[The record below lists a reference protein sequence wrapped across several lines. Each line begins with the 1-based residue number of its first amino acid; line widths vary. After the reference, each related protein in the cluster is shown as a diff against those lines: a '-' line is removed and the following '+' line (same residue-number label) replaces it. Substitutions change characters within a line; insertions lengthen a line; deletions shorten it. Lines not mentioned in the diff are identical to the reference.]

1 MPVGRGAADHLRG
14 ALTLSAIDEGPG
26 HSILLLNPNSTRA
39 STDLMGAFAQE
50 TLGPGWTVRLRTN
63 EDAPPII
70 TDVAGAERASASL
83 LTLFRD
89 GLDPCEGVILSAFLD
104 PGLEDLRALLDVP
117 VVGIAEAAM
126 QAAGRHGRFAI
137 LSTTPDLNAHL
148 RALAVVYGEG
158 ERLVDIL
165 RIKGDPYK
173 VMGDPDLLMATLREM
188 LTEATETLEVDA
200 VIVGGGPLAKAARAL
215 GAEASLPIVEPVPA
229 AALALKA
236 LIEAD
241 GP

>member
-1 MPVGRGAADHLRG
+1 MGRRAADHLRG
-14 ALTLSAIDEGPG
+14 ALTLSAADEGSG
-26 HSILLLNPNSTRA
+26 HRILLLNPNSTRA

-50 TLGPGWTVRLRTN
+50 ALGPDWTVRLKTN

-70 TDVAGAERASASL
+70 TDVAGAERAAASL
-83 LTLFRD
+83 LKLFRD

-104 PGLEDLRALLDVP
+104 PGLEDLRAMLDVP

-126 QAAGRHGRFAI
+126 QAAGRHGRFCI
-137 LSTTPDLNAHL
+137 LSTTPDLNEHL

-158 ERLVDIL
+158 DRLVDIL
-165 RIKGDPYK
+165 RIKGHPYK

-188 LTEATETLEVDA
+188 LAEATQTLEVDA

-215 GAEASLPIVEPVPA
+215 RSEASLPIVEPVPA

-241 GP
+241 GA

>member
-14 ALTLSAIDEGPG
+14 ALTLSADEGSG
-26 HSILLLNPNSTRA
+26 HRVLLLNPNSTRA
-39 STDLMGAFAQE
+39 STDLMGDFAQE
-50 TLGPGWTVRLRTN
+50 ALGPDWTVRLKTN

-70 TDVAGAERASASL
+70 TDMAGAEQATASL
-83 LTLFRD
+83 LKLFRH

-126 QAAGRHGRFAI
+126 QAAGRYGRFAI
-137 LSTTPDLNAHL
+137 LSTTPDLNDHL

-158 ERLVDIL
+158 DRLVEIL

-173 VMGDPDLLMATLREM
+173 VMGDPELLMATLRDM
-188 LTEATETLEVDA
+188 LAEATATLDVDA

-215 GAEASLPIVEPVPA
+215 GAEAALPIVEPVPA

-241 GP
+241 GA